1 MHKNDVSATTHLCTY
16 VRTYVAQP
24 RLTRLL
30 GDSLVM
36 ATDIRVAD
44 SLSVADSLD
53 GRKNLTAD
61 VGEPTVERQN
71 Q

>member
-1 MHKNDVSATTHLCTY
+1 MYLLRRTYLRTY

-36 ATDIRVAD
+36 AIDIRVAD
-44 SLSVADSLD
+44 SLSVADGRG
-53 GRKNLTAD
+53 GRKSLTD
-61 VGEPTVERQN
+61 YVGVPTVVRDN